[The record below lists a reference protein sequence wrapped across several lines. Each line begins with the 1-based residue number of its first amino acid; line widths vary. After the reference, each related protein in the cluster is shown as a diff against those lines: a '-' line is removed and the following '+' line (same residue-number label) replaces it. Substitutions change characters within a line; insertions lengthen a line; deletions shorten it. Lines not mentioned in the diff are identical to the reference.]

1 MPNRKSTK
9 VKDLKPRA
17 IKNASREAG
26 SIKGGDTAVTK
37 PTSGPRNSDIPIVKY
52 VDKSSLIL

>member
-1 MPNRKSTK
+1 MASRKSTK
-9 VKDLKPRA
+9 VKDLKPRTV
-17 IKNASREAG
+17 KNASREAG

-37 PTSGPRNSDIPIVKY
+37 PTSGPRHSDIPVVKY